1 MTFSLFVQTVYCLVS
16 ALLFLFSGPYHSQV
30 FFIEK
35 FCVLWNCLRPP
46 TQGVHYNSTAQFH
59 LDAPNHFR
67 FSGVE
72 FSLWPPPTPL
82 GDLHQQSGD
91 NAKKL
96 DLAET
101 IFLVQSRASGRPSLS
116 RYSQTLFLSDVKFR
130 PEPPTHLPIST
141 FLSIFEQKHLT

>member
-1 MTFSLFVQTVYCLVS
+1 MLF
-16 ALLFLFSGPYHSQV
+16 SQV

-72 FSLWPPPTPL
+72 FSLLTIPHPPWATFTKNL
-82 GDLHQQSGD
+82 
-91 NAKKL
+91 
-96 DLAET
+96 ET
-101 IFLVQSRASGRPSLS
+101 
-116 RYSQTLFLSDVKFR
+116 TLKS
-130 PEPPTHLPIST
+130 
-141 FLSIFEQKHLT
+141 